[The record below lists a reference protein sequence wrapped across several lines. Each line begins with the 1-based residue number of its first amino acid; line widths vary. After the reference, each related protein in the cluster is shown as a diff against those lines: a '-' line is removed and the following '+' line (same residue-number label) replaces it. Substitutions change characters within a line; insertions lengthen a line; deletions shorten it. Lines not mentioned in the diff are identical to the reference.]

1 MFKTGLSM
9 LVNNFDII
17 FMFMGYYM
25 LINIT
30 IQNYGVHTMELF
42 DLCILIWSILSLVL
56 KTDQKMLLRNFAINL
71 VFPIFILCIIITR
84 YIQNAAIMNASFLK
98 PVKSFFFERFDFTE
112 EYINSYFR
120 DHLITFV
127 PIFCYTVAQ
136 TLRSSRKSDKNKNLL
151 GKLGLKHLENKRGG
165 NYGFLSLGLK
175 LIGQLIVSFSRYI
188 SIIIGIAASL
198 VSISFPNS
206 ICLLLSLF
214 LLAVKKYDTHLW
226 MFYMYY
232 SIVICL
238 LMYTNHKLPYSVESF
253 NIEVLAALGL
263 TKKTDI
269 CKLSLTKSLYSF
281 HSVFFPHTLH
291 RCTTGTSMR
300 FL

>member
-1 MFKTGLSM
+1 M

-42 DLCILIWSILSLVL
+42 DLSNLIWSILSLVL
-56 KTDQKMLLRNFAINL
+56 KTDQTMLLRNFAINL
-71 VFPIFILCIIITR
+71 VFPIFILCIIITK

-98 PVKSFFFERFDFTE
+98 PVKHFFFERFDYTE
-112 EYINSYFR
+112 EYIYSYFR
-120 DHLITFV
+120 DHLLTFV

-136 TLRSSRKSDKNKNLL
+136 TLRNSQESGKPNGFL
-151 GKLGLKHLENKRGG
+151 GKIGLKHLESKRGG
-165 NYGFLSLGLK
+165 QYGFLSLGLK

-198 VSISFPNS
+198 VSISLPNS
-206 ICLLLSLF
+206 ICLLFSLF
-214 LLAVKKYDTHLW
+214 LLAVKKYDAHVW
-226 MFYMYY
+226 KFYMYY

-238 LMYTNHKLPYSVESF
+238 LMYTNHKVPYSVESF

-263 TKKTDI
+263 TKKKDL
-269 CKLSLTKSLYSF
+269 CKLSLTKSLYSL
-281 HSVFFPHTLH
+281 HSAFSAHTLH
-291 RCTTGTSMR
+291 QCTTGTSMR